1 MLSTMVFKDSPNN
14 KELYYKIYC
23 IMGQRTLS
31 TCRIVT
37 KKCALFSEIRNAT
50 DVHVR
55 VPCALYTCSSV
66 LFKQT
71 MKLMYPNCN

>member
-1 MLSTMVFKDSPNN
+1 MFQGPSKCFRQWFS
-14 KELYYKIYC
+14 KIYLITKSYITKINC

-37 KKCALFSEIRNAT
+37 KKFALFSEIRNTT

-55 VPCALYTCSSV
+55 VPGAIYSSV
-66 LFKQT
+66 FSS
-71 MKLMYPNCN
+71 KL

>member
-1 MLSTMVFKDSPNN
+1 
-14 KELYYKIYC
+14 
-23 IMGQRTLS
+23 MGQRTLS

-37 KKCALFSEIRNAT
+37 KKFALFSEIRNAT